1 MKLVLP
7 SPSPRCFQTDTMQ
20 TAMKISIFRLA
31 ILLVL
36 CYHVMSRSVSFPLP
50 TRTLTPI
57 PTLTPTP
64 TPSPS
69 TQCPFECRM
78 STPFINELPQYLS
91 CVMMHVQCLSLLVIQ
106 PTPSPSAIQ
115 PTRSPSSSQCPLE
128 CRLGPTASTREILR
142 YYTCL
147 VMMQLECLNISSTP
161 SPLPLSSHPLDC
173 PLADTSLCDP
183 QCPYVNFECP
193 AGLIPSTRTFSQSEI
208 CEPLFS
214 AEFNARCS
222 FVFDDQ
228 GNIRAYKC

>member
-1 MKLVLP
+1 MAKVCYTWSFYCEAVLP
-7 SPSPRCFQTDTMQ
+7 YSPRTSPQTREESGLCT
-20 TAMKISIFRLA
+20 
-31 ILLVL
+31 VL
-36 CYHVMSRSVSFPLP
+36 CTCSSTSAN
-50 TRTLTPI
+50 TCTNCQ
-57 PTLTPTP
+57 PTP

-69 TQCPFECRM
+69 PQCPFECRR
-78 STPFINELPQYLS
+78 STLLLPQYLS
-91 CVMMHVQCLSLLVIQ
+91 CVMMHVQCLRRLLAIQ

-115 PTRSPSSSQCPLE
+115 PTPSPSPSQCPLE
-128 CRLGPTASTREILR
+128 CRLGPTASEREIIQYLM
-142 YYTCL
+142 CL
-147 VMMQLECLNISSTP
+147 VMHFECLNVSSTP
-161 SPLPLSSHPLDC
+161 SPSPLFSHPLDC